1 MITDELRDLVR
12 DALESA
18 SSAGVITLSGAP
30 TIELER
36 PRRREHGDWSTNV
49 ALAAAREGANPRDV
63 AQAIAD
69 RIDTSGVVAS
79 VEIAGPGFL
88 NFKLAPTWLADVVR
102 RAAREGARF
111 GKTPPS
117 DGEAVNVEFVSS
129 NPTGPINV
137 VNGRHAAVGDAL
149 ARLFEATGHRV
160 TREFYVNDAGRQIDL
175 FARSVAARYLQSF
188 GRDASIPEDG
198 YHGEYLAGLAADIK
212 DEVGGAYLDIPDEG
226 RVEALRPLALERMLG
241 SMRVTLERFGTSYD
255 MWFSERKLHETGAID
270 RALERLAATGA
281 TYEKDGALWFR
292 SSDFGDDKD
301 RVLVRANG
309 EPTYTAADLAYLLD
323 KFERGF
329 DRLVYLWGADHHGT
343 VARLLAAAEALGYDR
358 TRVEVPLVQI
368 VTLSRGGDAVKA
380 SKRAGV
386 IVPLDDLID
395 EVGAD
400 AARYTFL
407 TRSIDSPL
415 EFDIALAKQQAP
427 ENPVYYVQ
435 YAHARICSILR
446 KAEEEGHAFDPSSA
460 PLELLEHDS
469 EDELM
474 RKLAA
479 YDEVLPEAC
488 AFRAPQR
495 ITRYAEELAATFS
508 AFYRDCRV
516 ITDDAGLT
524 AARLA
529 LCVATRAA
537 IASTLDVLGVSAPER
552 M

>member
-1 MITDELRDLVR
+1 VITDELKDLVR
-12 DALESA
+12 SALETATSEGAISISA
-18 SSAGVITLSGAP
+18 AP
-30 TIELER
+30 VIELER

-63 AQAIAD
+63 AKAIAD

-102 RAAREGARF
+102 RAAREGTEF
-111 GKTPPS
+111 GKTAPAA
-117 DGEAVNVEFVSS
+117 GEAVNVEFVSS

-137 VNGRHAAVGDAL
+137 VNGRHAAVGDSL
-149 ARLFEATGHRV
+149 ANLFQATGHRV

-175 FARSVAARYLQSF
+175 FAQSVAARYLQAF
-188 GRDASIPEDG
+188 GRDASVPEDG
-198 YHGEYLAGLAADIK
+198 YHGEYVADLAAEIREEAGD
-212 DEVGGAYLDIPDEG
+212 AYLDMPDEE
-226 RVEALRPLALERMLG
+226 RVEKLRPIAVERTLA
-241 SMRVTLERFGTSYD
+241 SMRASLERFGTRYD
-255 MWFSERKLHETGAID
+255 VWFSERGLHESGALE
-270 RALERLAATGA
+270 RALERLRAAGTA
-281 TYEKDGALWFR
+281 YEKEGALWFR

-301 RVLVRANG
+301 RVLVRASG

-343 VARLLAAAEALGYDR
+343 VARLLGVAEALGYDR

-368 VTLSRGGDAVKA
+368 VTLSRGGQAVKA

-386 IVPLDDLID
+386 VVALDDLVD

-407 TRSIDSPL
+407 TRSVDSPL
-415 EFDIALAKQQAP
+415 EFDIELAKQQAP

-446 KAEEEGHAFDPSSA
+446 KAEAGGHEFDPASA
-460 PLELLEHDS
+460 PLELLEHAS

-488 AFRAPQR
+488 TFRAPQR
-495 ITRYAEELAATFS
+495 IARYVEELAAAFS

-516 ITDDAGLT
+516 ITDDEGLT
-524 AARLA
+524 AARLT

-537 IASTLDVLGVSAPER
+537 IASALGVLGVSAPER